1 VLTLTASVPLD
12 APPPWAVL
20 ERALFDLMDRS
31 VQPFLEKYTRPD
43 GTLIWADRWSSS
55 RDGADDF
62 YESSYNWPL
71 YYLLGG
77 GDHLLTQGQRQWDAI
92 TKQLEE
98 LGPVL
103 DEYERGYDQF
113 HQSESY
119 IYFYF
124 LCLADPTNERN
135 RERAVRFAGLY
146 LNENPDAP
154 NYDPERKLIRAP
166 HNGSGGP
173 RWGFTDSP
181 EPSYGWSATMR
192 TYGLPYTD
200 IEGVREYDD
209 LKEPALSQRM
219 GEAMQER
226 MGKGDVAG
234 NLMVTSLIANAF
246 LLTGEEKY
254 RRWIVEYVDAWR
266 ERAAGNSPAAEQSGQ
281 LERPRPDGLLPD
293 NVGLSGQVGEYMDGR
308 WYGGL
313 YGWSWPHGYY
323 NIGMA
328 ATVSGGNAFLLTG
341 DKTYLQLA
349 NDQYDAIW
357 DLGEMRTPRGEAMS
371 LRSHWV
377 DQLDGEEEGI
387 FAVPYRHND
396 EGWFDYQPMSPVY
409 PAAVWNMTMDPADW
423 ERIEAL
429 RRVEKYDWRRVQ
441 GFRNKEDN
449 GHEQPWLR
457 FLAGDNP
464 DYPEQILAATYG
476 QVCRRLAL
484 IREDEEDLTQVYI
497 HHWQQLNP
505 VITEALVQL
514 TLGAPQIIY
523 NGGLLHCRLRYY
535 DADRKR
541 PGLPADVAALV
552 SRLEADRTVVEL
564 VNLSPYASRTV
575 LLQAGGF
582 GEHRFETARYTK
594 RTSVYPGP
602 QSAYQSPEVE
612 QTTVDADVNGVYL
625 QVELP
630 PATQI
635 ELDITTARY
644 VNGPSY
650 NLPW

>member
-1 VLTLTASVPLD
+1 MLTLTASVPLD
-12 APPPWAVL
+12 APPTWAVM

-31 VQPFLEKYTRPD
+31 VEPFLEKYTRPD
-43 GTLIWADRWSSS
+43 GTLIWADKWSDS

-92 TKQLEE
+92 TRQLEE

-181 EPSYGWSATMR
+181 EPSYGWSASMR
-192 TYGLPYTD
+192 TYGLPFTD
-200 IEGVREYDD
+200 IAGVGEYDD
-209 LKEPALSQRM
+209 LKDPALARRM

-254 RRWIVEYVDAWR
+254 RRWIVEYFDAWR
-266 ERAAGNSPAAEQSGQ
+266 ERAASSPPAAEQSGRVD
-281 LERPRPDGLLPD
+281 RPKPDGLLPD
-293 NVGLSGQVGEYMDGR
+293 NVGLSGEVGEYIDGR

-341 DKTYLQLA
+341 DKGYLQLA

-357 DLGEMRTPRGEAMS
+357 DLGEKRSPSAEEMS

-377 DQLDGEEEGI
+377 DQLDVEEEGI
-387 FAVPYRHND
+387 FVVPYRHND

-409 PAAVWNMTMDPADW
+409 PTAIWNMTMDPADW

-464 DYPEQILAATYG
+464 DYPEEMLAATYG
-476 QVCRRLAL
+476 QVCRRLDL
-484 IREDEEDLTQVYI
+484 IREDEEDLIQVYI

-535 DADRKR
+535 DAVRKR

-552 SRLEADRTVVEL
+552 TRLEAERTVVEL
-564 VNLSPYASRTV
+564 VNLSPYEPRVV

-582 GEHRFETARYTK
+582 GEHRFETVRYTE

-602 QSAYQSPEVE
+602 QPAYQSPEIE
-612 QTTVDADVNGVYL
+612 QTTVDADVNDVYL
-625 QVELP
+625 QVKLP
-630 PATQI
+630 PATRI
-635 ELDITTARY
+635 ELDIGTARY
-644 VNGPSY
+644 VNEPSY
-650 NLPW
+650 KLPW